1 MYRFNEYRAAVL
13 RDYEERKTA
22 CSLSHELTH
31 PTAANLRRE
40 AVNACESRF
49 KGSDEK
55 LLASFFQ
62 QREDYTEYARV
73 IRRGGV
79 NIFRALSNLL
89 NGEVAEPGERQIELL
104 AWLTDFSPRPYQ
116 EYLRLYPVPI
126 DIAGPV
132 EPEDIPTAVGDD
144 NIGMQED
151 MIVEPPKEKK
161 TGPRKLTDPWYVIWL
176 SVSLVLVIGLGG
188 IYLSMIK
195 EKCIRWNG
203 RQYEKVAC
211 DAFPGDPSVIPYD
224 RVKFND
230 FQMVLRYDTLTTY
243 SLGKVWYTKRKDEYE
258 FFTGGGVHPVY
269 RDLTLKPLSDF
280 ILNTVV
286 RKKKAQLL
294 LNGH

>member
-79 NIFRALSNLL
+79 NSFRALSNLL

-104 AWLTDFSPRPYQ
+104 AWLTDFTPRPYQ

-144 NIGMQED
+144 HIGTRED
-151 MIVEPPKEKK
+151 MIVEPPKEKQ
-161 TGPRKLTDPWYVIWL
+161 TGLSVLTYPWYVIGL
-176 SVSLVLVIGLGG
+176 SAMLLLVVALAVIYRPFDVG
-188 IYLSMIK
+188 
-195 EKCIRWNG
+195 KCIRWDG
-203 RQYEKVAC
+203 KQYEVVTC

-224 RVKFND
+224 RVKLND
-230 FQMVLRYDTLTTY
+230 FKLVLRYDTLTTY
-243 SLGKVWYTKRKDEYE
+243 SLGKVWYAKRKDEYE
-258 FFTGGGVHPVY
+258 FFTAAGVHPVY
-269 RDLTLKPLSDF
+269 RDVQLKPLSDF